1 MDDLAKIRKLATLQ
15 RSHLNRQSGPSRILR
30 RRIPVIIQMSE
41 VECGAA
47 CLAMILSYYG
57 RHTRIIEIRQQIGIG
72 RDGLSAFDLV
82 SAARGYGFQ
91 VRAISLQNSCMYG
104 LHLPAIIHWEFN
116 HFLIVERWTPTHVD
130 VVDPALGRRRLT
142 AEEFDEGFTGVVLLF
157 EPDTSFVRQAPKA
170 RTTLRSYIVQ
180 YVKQSPAILFQILV
194 ASIIL
199 QALGLSVPLF
209 TKIIVD
215 QVIPLNIHEIMP
227 VLGVG
232 MLFLLLS
239 QLVMVSLRSCLLI
252 YLQAR
257 IDLQIFP
264 RFFEHLLSLPLSFFQ
279 QRSNGDIL
287 TRIESNLTI
296 RDLVSTQLIS
306 TFLDGSTVLVYFVI
320 LLTQARVYG
329 FLVLLIAVLQVFL
342 LLGSASTLRS
352 LSLRELATIGRT
364 QGYVA
369 EVLSGIVTLKAAGA
383 ERRSFKQWSNLFVQQ
398 LNTSVHRRYFSAL
411 LSNLTRLLS
420 TLTPSALLWLGTL
433 LVLNGSMELGTMLAL
448 NTLAVALLTP
458 LGSLVSGGMQLQIVR
473 SHLERLSD
481 VVEAEV
487 EQDIQQVQQPP
498 RLKGAITL
506 EHVSFGYDRLSPL
519 VLKDISLHIAAGET
533 VAIVGPTGSG
543 KTTLGK
549 LLLGLYAPTTGEIL
563 YDGIPLNSLNYQDVR
578 MQFGSVMQ
586 EANIFSGSIRHNIT
600 LNNPDLD
607 MEHIQNAARAAAI
620 HDEIMNMPMGYETLV
635 SEGGSA
641 LSGGQRQ
648 RLALARALAHSPA
661 ILLLDEATSSLD
673 MKTEQ
678 MIGQHLSSLTCTQII
693 IAHHLNTIRNADI
706 ILVLENGLLVEQGT
720 HQQLLQQRGYYA
732 ELLQTQLASGEIRGA
747 S

>member
-1 MDDLAKIRKLATLQ
+1 MGDVSETRKLSALK
-15 RSHLNRQSGPSRILR
+15 RQNGPSRILHR
-30 RRIPVIIQMSE
+30 RVPVIIQMSE

-57 RHTRIIEIRQQIGIG
+57 RHTRIVEIRQRIGIG

-82 SAARGYGFQ
+82 NAARNYGLH
-91 VRAISLQNSCMYG
+91 VRAISLRNSYMHG

-116 HFLIVERWTPTHVD
+116 HFLVVERWTSTHVD
-130 VVDPALGRRRLT
+130 VVDPAQGHRRLT
-142 AEEFDEGFTGVVLLF
+142 AEEFDAGFTGVVLLI
-157 EPDTSFVRQAPKA
+157 EPNISFVRQAPKA
-170 RTTLRSYIVQ
+170 RATLYTYIVQ
-180 YVKQSPAILFQILV
+180 YIKQSPTILFQILV
-194 ASIIL
+194 ASIVL
-199 QALGLSVPLF
+199 QVLGLSVPLF
-209 TKIIVD
+209 TKIVVD
-215 QVIPLNIHEIMP
+215 QIIPFNIREIMP
-227 VLGVG
+227 ILGVG

-264 RFFEHLLSLPLSFFQ
+264 QFFEHLLSLPLSFFQ

-296 RDLVSTQLIS
+296 RDLLSTQLIS

-320 LLTQARVYG
+320 LLTQARGYG
-329 FLVLLIAVLQVFL
+329 FLVLLIGVLQVL
-342 LLGSASTLRS
+342 LLLSSASPLRS
-352 LSLRELATIGRT
+352 LSLRELAAIGHT

-369 EVLSGIVTLKAAGA
+369 EALSGIVTLKAAGA

-398 LNTSVHRRYFSAL
+398 LNTSVRRRYFSAL

-420 TLTPSALLWLGTL
+420 TLTPSALLWWGTL

-448 NTLAVALLTP
+448 NTLAVALLSP

-487 EQDIQQVQQPP
+487 EQDSQHVRQPP

-519 VLKDISLHIAAGET
+519 VLKDINVHIAAGET

-549 LLLGLYAPTTGEIL
+549 LLLGLYAPTTGEIR
-563 YDGIPLNSLNYQDVR
+563 YDDIPLYSLNYQDVR

-586 EANIFSGSIRHNIT
+586 EASIFSGSIRHNIA

-620 HDEIMNMPMGYETLV
+620 HDEIMSMPMGYETLV

-673 MKTEQ
+673 MKTER
-678 MIGQHLSSLTCTQII
+678 IVEQHLSSLTCTQII
-693 IAHHLNTIRNADI
+693 IAHHLNTIRNADT
-706 ILVLENGLLVEQGT
+706 ILVLENGQLVEQGT
-720 HQQLLQQRGYYA
+720 HQQLLQRQGYYA
-732 ELLQTQLASGEIRGA
+732 ELLHAQLASGEIRGVN
-747 S
+747 